1 MGHSWD
7 VNKTIVIYLYDS
19 NMIIYDSDSVH
30 ETFMYLKYSHKIL
43 LRYSQDIYMI
53 FDRYLIVFIR
63 HSYRCSKKDIH

>member
-30 ETFMYLKYSHKIL
+30 ETFIYLYYSHN
-43 LRYSQDIYMI
+43 YSQDIYMI